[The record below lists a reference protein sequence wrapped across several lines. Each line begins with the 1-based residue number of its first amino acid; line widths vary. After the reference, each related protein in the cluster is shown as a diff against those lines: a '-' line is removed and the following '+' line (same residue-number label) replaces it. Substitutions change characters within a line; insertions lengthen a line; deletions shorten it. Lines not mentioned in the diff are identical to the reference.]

1 MAQVVV
7 DSQVMRDKAKTLE
20 NASSTIQRL
29 YTEMLQEVTATAS
42 KMKGTTIEA
51 VCGHAE

>member
-20 NASSTIQRL
+20 NAAVTIQTL
-29 YTEMLQEVTATAS
+29 YAEMLQDVTTTAN
-42 KMKGTTIEA
+42 
-51 VCGHAE
+51 